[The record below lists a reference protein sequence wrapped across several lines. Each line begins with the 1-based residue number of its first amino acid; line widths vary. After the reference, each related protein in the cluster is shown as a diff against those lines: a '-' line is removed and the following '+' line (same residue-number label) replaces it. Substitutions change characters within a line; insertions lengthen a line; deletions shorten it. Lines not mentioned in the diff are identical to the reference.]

1 MTPEVW
7 IIIIFISIVL
17 SVAWAAGLDKMDNK
31 HEELDTKE

>member
-1 MTPEVW
+1 MAPEVW

-17 SVAWAAGLDKMDNK
+17 SIAWADGLDKMDNK